1 MNFDIGEPT
10 SSSSPKPEYL
20 DSSRMDLYLLA

>member
-10 SSSSPKPEYL
+10 SSSSPKSEYL
-20 DSSRMDLYLLA
+20 DSSRMDLCLPA